1 MHTRPATKLRR
12 NSILPFFQL
21 LSAYCCVPAAQ
32 ATTTSDSRLG
42 FSSLLEPRDSS
53 TMVMGDFGGSQLFVN
68 NAQHNPVGLTYLPS
82 DFLSLDLLQRQN
94 AFGFSPGTSPAPNVK
109 DEGTEYFFS
118 SQTRGLPISQSSHWG
133 PNDSRYR
140 SALKNPL
147 HQPAFQQLAH
157 QPSRLHIPS
166 PTSKQKHGQLT
177 PPSET
182 TPTKESALV
191 EGPQSPMISPAEPQ
205 NGPTT
210 RKRRSTQPSRITDAS
225 SHASATT
232 RRRKKSARKQSSV
245 GLTIEGDDKR
255 SQFLERNRVAASKC
269 RQKKKEWTSNLEQ
282 KARELQA
289 SKTSMALLVSSLRE
303 ELLYLK
309 GEALRH
315 TTCDCNSV
323 REYLARHAEA
333 SLPRSHLDYVTSPH
347 SSSSLSF
354 DAMDLNSSIMGGTPN
369 SSAMVDNQELPELS
383 IAGQIPD

>member
-1 MHTRPATKLRR
+1 
-12 NSILPFFQL
+12 
-21 LSAYCCVPAAQ
+21 
-32 ATTTSDSRLG
+32 
-42 FSSLLEPRDSS
+42 
-53 TMVMGDFGGSQLFVN
+53 MVMGDFGGPQLFMN

-82 DFLSLDLLQRQN
+82 DFLSLDLLQRPN
-94 AFGFSPGTSPAPNVK
+94 GFGFSPGTSPAPNDVK
-109 DEGTEYFFS
+109 NEAECFFS
-118 SQTRGLPISQSSHWG
+118 SQTRDLPISQSSYWA

-147 HQPAFQQLAH
+147 YQPAFQQLAH

-166 PTSKQKHGQLT
+166 PMSKQKHGQLT

-182 TPTKESALV
+182 TPTKESPLV
-191 EGPQSPMISPAEPQ
+191 ETLQDSMINTMEQ
-205 NGPTT
+205 ENGPTT
-210 RKRRSTQPSRITDAS
+210 RKRRSTQSSRITDAS
-225 SHASATT
+225 SHTT
-232 RRRKKSARKQSSV
+232 PTSRRRKKSARKQSSV
-245 GLTIEGDDKR
+245 GLAVEGDDKR

-289 SKTSMALLVSSLRE
+289 SKTSMALLVTSLRE

-323 REYLARHAEA
+323 REYLARNAEA
-333 SLPRSHLDYVTSPH
+333 SLPRGHLDHATSPH
-347 SSSSLSF
+347 SSCSLSF
-354 DAMDLNSSIMGGTPN
+354 DAMDLSSSIMGGSPN